1 MKLEHLLIVAGVV
14 TIAALLLLPAER
26 YVPAA
31 GRVRRSPRRGTA
43 ALSRRVADDAAE
55 RGGHYVRPAGPES
68 TRDDRR
74 GWDKIDEA
82 SDESFPASDP
92 PAY

>member
-1 MKLEHLLIVAGVV
+1 MKLEHLLIVAGVAA
-14 TIAALLLLPAER
+14 IAALLLLPSDR
-26 YVPAA
+26 YAPAA
-31 GRVRRSPRRGTA
+31 GRTRRRGVA
-43 ALSRRVADDAAE
+43 FSRRVADAASE
-55 RGGHYVRPAGPES
+55 RGGHYVRPAGQET

-74 GWDKIDEA
+74 GWDKVDEA

>member
-1 MKLEHLLIVAGVV
+1 MKLEHFLIVAGVV
-14 TIAALLLLPAER
+14 AIAALLLMPAER
-26 YVPAA
+26 YAPAA
-31 GRVRRSPRRGTA
+31 GRTRRRA
-43 ALSRRVADDAAE
+43 VALSRRAADAAYQ
-55 RGGHYVRPAGPES
+55 RGGQFVRPAGSES

-74 GWDKIDEA
+74 RWDKVDEA

>member
-1 MKLEHLLIVAGVV
+1 MKLEHLLIAAGGLAL
-14 TIAALLLLPAER
+14 AALVLLRRDR
-26 YVPAA
+26 YVPMAA
-31 GRVRRSPRRGTA
+31 GA
-43 ALSRRVADDAAE
+43 SRRAVAVSRRLAAAAAE
-55 RGGHYVRPAGPES
+55 QGSDYVRPAGPQS

-74 GWDKIDEA
+74 GWDKVDEA